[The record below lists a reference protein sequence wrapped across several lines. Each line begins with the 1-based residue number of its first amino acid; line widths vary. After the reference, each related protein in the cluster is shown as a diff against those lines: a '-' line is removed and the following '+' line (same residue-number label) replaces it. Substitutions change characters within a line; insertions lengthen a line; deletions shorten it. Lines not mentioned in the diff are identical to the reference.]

1 MPKGVP
7 AKGWRASGGGRKKNT
22 CGGYRLVV
30 VGKKTARS
38 RERLQPQIQAKLRS
52 MSDDAIERVVDF
64 LAPELGDKIDEDI
77 LEIDLGKLSWTR
89 LKALASLCFE
99 TLSQRKSSSK

>member
-1 MPKGVP
+1 MFSILFLISTN
-7 AKGWRASGGGRKKNT
+7 AD
-22 CGGYRLVV
+22 
-30 VGKKTARS
+30 
-38 RERLQPQIQAKLRS
+38 ERLLI
-52 MSDDAIERVVDF
+52 IERVVDF

-99 TLSQRKSSSK
+99 TLSQRKSNSK